1 MAPVGVR
8 YVGNYLHASQQ
19 QCVVG
24 DPQWTCEE
32 QRLLALF
39 LESFDRPMPRCRQ
52 VIGESGAKPVLAA
65 ARDAREEVM
74 SALKSEQAL
83 DGDL

>member
-1 MAPVGVR
+1 M
-8 YVGNYLHASQQ
+8 
-19 QCVVG
+19 VG

-52 VIGESGAKPVLAA
+52 VIGESGVKPVLAA

-74 SALKSEQAL
+74 SALKDEQAF
-83 DGDL
+83 DGDP